1 LRHFFNWIN
10 SRFIFLLPLFPQSV
24 TNFGRISVDGQS
36 ADTGGSGGTIVI
48 NTANFSNGSTGTI
61 YSRGGSGSAAG
72 GLGRIG
78 IGYTGSYSNTG
89 TITPAPVSIPTG
101 TPGLATNLKATA
113 GDQQI
118 SVTWAAPLNN
128 GVASVTDYIV
138 QYSRDYGSSWV
149 TYNDGQ
155 STATNTT
162 IDGLENRKSYI
173 IRIAALNSGISGPYS
188 SYVSAFPRAPSTTA
202 GVLDGSSPTKAAP
215 SAAYIKSILP
225 DAQDGVYWIDLPNS
239 GPTLTYCLMD
249 DNYDGG
255 GWMLMM
261 KATRGTTFNYH
272 ASYWTTSNV
281 LNESQLNTNDGDAKY
296 DVMNTFAAVDM
307 MAIWPDVR
315 NGGSIQAST
324 RGWTWLQKN
333 FNDGNPTTPIDF
345 FASTTSIMSFGGSGK
360 FISDAFSF
368 SGWASG
374 VFSSQRDI
382 RFYGFNYQSNQ
393 SSSYAH
399 GARVRWGFGWNE
411 NGEGLFPGV
420 STWANGSNDVSGGIG
435 MDSGHGNY
443 SAGDRIGCCQSSS
456 GINRSARVEIYV
468 K

>member
-1 LRHFFNWIN
+1 
-10 SRFIFLLPLFPQSV
+10 
-24 TNFGRISVDGQS
+24 
-36 ADTGGSGGTIVI
+36 
-48 NTANFSNGSTGTI
+48 
-61 YSRGGSGSAAG
+61 
-72 GLGRIG
+72 
-78 IGYTGSYSNTG
+78 
-89 TITPAPVSIPTG
+89 
-101 TPGLATNLKATA
+101 
-113 GDQQI
+113 
-118 SVTWAAPLNN
+118 
-128 GVASVTDYIV
+128 
-138 QYSRDYGSSWV
+138 
-149 TYNDGQ
+149 
-155 STATNTT
+155 
-162 IDGLENRKSYI
+162 
-173 IRIAALNSGISGPYS
+173 
-188 SYVSAFPRAPSTTA
+188 
-202 GVLDGSSPTKAAP
+202 VLDGSSPTKAAP

-225 DAQDGVYWIDLPNS
+225 DAQDGVYWIDLPNL

-249 DNYDGG
+249 DKYDGG

-296 DVMNTFAAVDM
+296 DVMNNFDAVDM
-307 MAIWPDVR
+307 MAIWPDIR
-315 NGGSIQAST
+315 NGGSIPAST

-333 FNDGNPTTPIDF
+333 FNDGNRITPIDF
-345 FASTTSIMSFGGSGK
+345 FSTTTSVMNYGGSGK

-374 VFSSQRDI
+374 VFSSQKDI

-443 SAGDRIGCCQSSS
+443 SAGDQISCCQNSS

>member
-1 LRHFFNWIN
+1 
-10 SRFIFLLPLFPQSV
+10 
-24 TNFGRISVDGQS
+24 
-36 ADTGGSGGTIVI
+36 
-48 NTANFSNGSTGTI
+48 
-61 YSRGGSGSAAG
+61 
-72 GLGRIG
+72 
-78 IGYTGSYSNTG
+78 
-89 TITPAPVSIPTG
+89 
-101 TPGLATNLKATA
+101 
-113 GDQQI
+113 
-118 SVTWAAPLNN
+118 
-128 GVASVTDYIV
+128 
-138 QYSRDYGSSWV
+138 
-149 TYNDGQ
+149 
-155 STATNTT
+155 
-162 IDGLENRKSYI
+162 
-173 IRIAALNSGISGPYS
+173 
-188 SYVSAFPRAPSTTA
+188 
-202 GVLDGSSPTKAAP
+202 
-215 SAAYIKSILP
+215 
-225 DAQDGVYWIDLPNS
+225 
-239 GPTLTYCLMD
+239 MD

-296 DVMNTFAAVDM
+296 DVMNSFAAVDM
-307 MAIWPDVR
+307 MAIWPDIT

-333 FNDGNPTTPIDF
+333 FNDGNPTTPVDF
-345 FASTTSIMSFGGSGK
+345 FALTTSIMSFGGSGK
-360 FISDAFSF
+360 FISDALSF

-443 SAGDRIGCCQSSS
+443 SAGDQIGCCQNST